1 MPRGRVIL
9 EDEVLGHTNQAD
21 LRFARENRFNFFRR
35 QLLALLLARLMTLF
49 LERKTEA
56 KA

>member
-1 MPRGRVIL
+1 L